1 MYLYTY
7 IYTYAYIYMF
17 FSHQAPRSN
26 SLRPCKVHQILEN
39 QKDLLLCV
47 VRTQCHAKLR
57 LNHAFACQKKM
68 FWQCCSLI
76 ANRSACDG
84 LKERHW
90 EATTK
95 SRRILLQHSSAPSS
109 HLVFTNGWDTRILC
123 ANPVFM
129 EALQKLRKVQS
140 QQGRRFG
147 RLGTQQALRKSH
159 QSNIWELRNG
169 FH

>member
-1 MYLYTY
+1 MHIY
-7 IYTYAYIYMF
+7 IYVF
-17 FSHQAPRSN
+17 FPPGTKEQFAAALQGSSN
-26 SLRPCKVHQILEN
+26 SGKSKRSAI
-39 QKDLLLCV
+39 
-47 VRTQCHAKLR
+47 VRSPHPVS

-84 LKERHW
+84 LKERQW